1 MKKRIIRTIMI
12 VFLVSIMVVT
22 PVFASSLEDMQV
34 DKAQAESEAGSLQ
47 EQIKQTLEKIQTLE
61 KDLETKQGE
70 IDQAG
75 EDLEKAASVQ
85 TEQYNAM
92 KLRIKYM
99 YEEGE
104 VNFLETL
111 FTATSFSDFINKAE
125 YVQEVHSYDRTKL
138 NEYEDITKKVE
149 QLKKGLEDEYTQMQT
164 MQTDL
169 EQETASLN
177 ATLEEKQE
185 EIAQLDASI
194 QAEIAARQEAE
205 RKAREEAERK
215 AREEAERLAQEEAAR
230 ANAAAAAQQTGT
242 SGGNSGGGQP
252 AGNGSGS
259 GGSGGGG
266 SSYVP
271 PQGRDGW
278 AVVEYARQFKGNPYV
293 LGGNSLT
300 DGIDCSGFTQQI
312 YAAFGVSLPRVD
324 SAQATCGV
332 EIPLSEAQ
340 AGDLLCYW
348 GHVGIYNGT
357 GGIIHASAPGVGIT
371 EFANCQYRTL
381 KCVRRVL

>member
-1 MKKRIIRTIMI
+1 MRKRIVRTIMV

-22 PVFASSLEDMQV
+22 PVFASSLEDMQA

-85 TEQYNAM
+85 TDQYNAM

-111 FTATSFSDFINKAE
+111 LTATSFSDFINKAE

-149 QLKKGLEDEYTQMQT
+149 QLKKGLEDEYTQMLK

-169 EQETASLN
+169 EQETTSLN
-177 ATLEEKQE
+177 ATLEEKRE
-185 EIAQLDASI
+185 EIAHLDASI

-230 ANAAAAAQQTGT
+230 AAAAKQPSTGNG
-242 SGGNSGGGQP
+242 SNSGGGQP
-252 AGNGSGS
+252 AGGSSGS
-259 GGSGGGG
+259 VSSGGG

-278 AVVEYARQFKGNPYV
+278 AVVEYARQFIGNPYV

>member
-22 PVFASSLEDMQV
+22 PVFASSLEDMQA

-149 QLKKGLEDEYTQMQT
+149 QLKKGLEDE
-164 MQTDL
+164 
-169 EQETASLN
+169 
-177 ATLEEKQE
+177 
-185 EIAQLDASI
+185 
-194 QAEIAARQEAE
+194 
-205 RKAREEAERK
+205 
-215 AREEAERLAQEEAAR
+215 
-230 ANAAAAAQQTGT
+230 
-242 SGGNSGGGQP
+242 
-252 AGNGSGS
+252 
-259 GGSGGGG
+259 
-266 SSYVP
+266 
-271 PQGRDGW
+271 
-278 AVVEYARQFKGNPYV
+278 
-293 LGGNSLT
+293 
-300 DGIDCSGFTQQI
+300 
-312 YAAFGVSLPRVD
+312 
-324 SAQATCGV
+324 
-332 EIPLSEAQ
+332 
-340 AGDLLCYW
+340 
-348 GHVGIYNGT
+348 
-357 GGIIHASAPGVGIT
+357 
-371 EFANCQYRTL
+371 
-381 KCVRRVL
+381 